1 MKIVHTVLAQFL
13 QRGQVKV
20 EISGF
25 DMEGFSAAMQ
35 QDTGDY
41 GAIEDFSSPAGA
53 GFLKA
58 GAERIFSSC
67 PSLSFSCNPA
77 GFGI

>member
-35 QDTGDY
+35 Q
-41 GAIEDFSSPAGA
+41 ELSST
-53 GFLKA
+53 
-58 GAERIFSSC
+58 
-67 PSLSFSCNPA
+67 LSDIQARLEQVF
-77 GFGI
+77 

>member
-25 DMEGFSAAMQ
+25 DMEGFSDAMQ
-35 QDTGDY
+35 QELSSTLSDIASCAFEDRMTDREKVE
-41 GAIEDFSSPAGA
+41 AIQARLEQVF
-53 GFLKA
+53 
-58 GAERIFSSC
+58 
-67 PSLSFSCNPA
+67 
-77 GFGI
+77 

>member
-35 QDTGDY
+35 QELSSTLSDIASCAFEDRMTDREKVE
-41 GAIEDFSSPAGA
+41 AIQARLEQVF
-53 GFLKA
+53 
-58 GAERIFSSC
+58 
-67 PSLSFSCNPA
+67 
-77 GFGI
+77 